1 MYCLFDKRNM
11 STKKL
16 CKSYEHRRQYW
27 IKMFC
32 WYWQDCLQCSKLLL
46 SMLLL
51 LPCFCQHETVSLFL
65 SAWNSDLLG
74 QCGGGGCGGEG
85 GVQMLLIRVH
95 SLFFFLVAFLG
106 LFSYFLSHLI
116 HSHQRLYYLYLS
128 SQRSKVTVCPCLWS
142 CCTDK
147 KRPHYVKKTHY
158 FSIWS
163 RLSVLSNHE
172 MVRQS
177 HFFSLL
183 MKRLT
188 NVSTKNAFFYVKK

>member
-1 MYCLFDKRNM
+1 
-11 STKKL
+11 
-16 CKSYEHRRQYW
+16 
-27 IKMFC
+27 
-32 WYWQDCLQCSKLLL
+32 
-46 SMLLL
+46 
-51 LPCFCQHETVSLFL
+51 
-65 SAWNSDLLG
+65 
-74 QCGGGGCGGEG
+74 
-85 GVQMLLIRVH
+85 MLLIRVH

-128 SQRSKVTVCPCLWS
+128 SQRSKVTVCPYLWS

-163 RLSVLSNHE
+163 RLSVLSKHE

-177 HFFSLL
+177 PFFSLL

-188 NVSTKNAFFYVKK
+188 NVSTKNAFSYVKKSITLKLLKGREEVVMTLLISQSIPCNAAKQSC